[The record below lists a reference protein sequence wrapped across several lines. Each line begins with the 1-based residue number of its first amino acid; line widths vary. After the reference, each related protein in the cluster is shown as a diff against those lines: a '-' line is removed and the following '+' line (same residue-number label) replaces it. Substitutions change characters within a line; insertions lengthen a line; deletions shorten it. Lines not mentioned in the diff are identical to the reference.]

1 MIKISSITTSQPVI
15 KKQAWGG
22 DARWKLGHLPPGTD
36 KKFTDSVVPLAKLKA
51 GTLAP
56 WAGLNH
62 KQVQKIVDAIFGQGK
77 FVVADGN
84 VWCGLVSFSEII
96 STSFHLTFLCHVDFG
111 LPEQLAQWV
120 HNCCCWCFQQIHERE
135 RRASWLSQNNHRVCW
150 GISCNK
156 GWPST
161 LSILVVRLGGRWGRK
176 NSEKGA
182 LFPSTL

>member
-1 MIKISSITTSQPVI
+1 MIKISSITTSQPVT

-22 DARWKLGHLPPGTD
+22 DTQWKLRHLPPGTD
-36 KKFTDSVVPLAKLKA
+36 KKFTDSVVPLVKLKA

-62 KQVQKIVDAIFGQGK
+62 EQVQKIVDAVFGQGK
-77 FVVADGN
+77 FVVADGD
-84 VWCGLVSFSEII
+84 VWCGLVSFLKII
-96 STSFHLTFLCHVDFG
+96 RFLLTFPCHVDFG
-111 LPEQLAQWV
+111 LPEQLAQWTC
-120 HNCCCWCFQQIHERE
+120 NCCCGCFQRIHERE
-135 RRASWLSQNNHRVCW
+135 RWASWLSQNDHRVCW

-161 LSILVVRLGGRWGRK
+161 LSVLVARLGWRWGRK

-182 LFPSTL
+182 PFPSTL